1 MKVNVLERK
10 VQSLE
15 DEQLII
21 KNNVVTN
28 SKEREDNEKCE
39 FTTKS
44 DGMIRRHKVI
54 KHGNHETEQNIMLGF
69 ESDMQQYRNIL
80 EIMRKDLRQFIC
92 EKCDFVSHSKG
103 KLTLHKLTT
112 HQG

>member
-1 MKVNVLERK
+1 MHEMLIDAYVEDAELMAKDLESSR
-10 VQSLE
+10 LYIE
-15 DEQLII
+15 
-21 KNNVVTN
+21 
-28 SKEREDNEKCE
+28 SKSCEKCE

-44 DGMIRRHKVI
+44 DGMIRRHKII
-54 KHGNHETEQNIMLGF
+54 KHGKQETEQNIMLGF

-80 EIMRKDLRQFIC
+80 EIMRKDLRQFTC